1 MKTASRFFSNTQIQ
15 LIETAISE
23 AEKSTSGEI
32 IPVVATVSGR
42 YDRAEDIFGLLFAL
56 ISLTV
61 CWLYFQQVIAVEEQ
75 WSQGMSIQL
84 TLLPIIAIVLFGFF
98 VGTILATIFPSLRL
112 VFIAKKQMQEE
123 VERSAGEAFHRFRVH
138 QTEAS
143 TGILI
148 YVSLYEHM
156 VTVIGDS
163 RINEK
168 IQQSVWDEVCVLTV
182 QGIKKG
188 TPTEGLIN
196 TIERCGL
203 LLAEYFP
210 VLPDDDNELSN
221 ELQLV
226 D

>member
-15 LIETAISE
+15 MIETAISE

-42 YDRAEDIFGLLFAL
+42 YDRAEDIFGLLFAV
-56 ISLTV
+56 ISLAV
-61 CWLYFQQVIAVEEQ
+61 CWVLFQEMVPVEEQ
-75 WSQGMSIQL
+75 WSQGVTIQL
-84 TLLPIIAIVLFGFF
+84 SLLPIIAIVILGFF
-98 VGTILATIFPSLRL
+98 AGTILATFFPSLRL
-112 VFIAKKQMQEE
+112 IFIAKKEMQEE
-123 VERSAGEAFHRFRVH
+123 VERSAAEAFHRFRVH
-138 QTEAS
+138 QTQAA

-163 RINEK
+163 SINEAIK
-168 IQQSVWDEVCVLTV
+168 QIDWEEICTLTV

-188 TPTEGLIN
+188 TPAEGLIGS
-196 TIERCGL
+196 IEQSGK

-210 VLPDDDNELSN
+210 ILPDDENELSN
-221 ELQLV
+221 ELRLI